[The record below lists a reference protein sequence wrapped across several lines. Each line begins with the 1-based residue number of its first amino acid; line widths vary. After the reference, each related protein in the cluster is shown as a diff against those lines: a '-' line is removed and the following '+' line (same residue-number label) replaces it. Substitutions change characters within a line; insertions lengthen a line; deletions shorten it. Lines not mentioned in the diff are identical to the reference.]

1 MVFYSTKSNE
11 KVFHLPHCK
20 IARRIR
26 KEYKKQFATPEEARL
41 AGYRMCN
48 CCSLVGMRLR
58 KEQKAVNQYC
68 QENGVSCWLED
79 GQLHVHTP
87 RSKWRIIVNGKANK
101 LFLYHKNTYQKYEKT
116 PALSRD
122 ITPRLLAARQLLGT
136 WNTSSNTIF
145 IADVRRRRPSRKRTV
160 CVICVE
166 THGLTSAALIITD
179 ITQIS
184 SIPSW
189 TTSTCNRRNRYEKND
204 RLYVQQ

>member
-58 KEQKAVNQYC
+58 KEQKAVNQFC
-68 QENGVSCWLED
+68 QVNGVSCWLED

-101 LFLYHKNTYQKYEKT
+101 LFLYHKNTYRKYE
-116 PALSRD
+116 
-122 ITPRLLAARQLLGT
+122 
-136 WNTSSNTIF
+136 
-145 IADVRRRRPSRKRTV
+145 
-160 CVICVE
+160 E
-166 THGLTSAALIITD
+166 
-179 ITQIS
+179 
-184 SIPSW
+184 IPSIVPGYHSQA
-189 TTSTCNRRNRYEKND
+189 TRSKTIVGYLEYIIQHDIYRRQQEKKAKQKADSMRNLRRNTRPYQRGTDNRRYNANQ
-204 RLYVQQ
+204 LYSIMDNIYL

>member
-58 KEQKAVNQYC
+58 KEQNAVNHFC

-87 RSKWRIIVNGKANK
+87 KSKWRIIVNGKANK
-101 LFLYHKNTYQKYEKT
+101 LFLYHKNTYQKYEKIPSIVPGYHSQAIRSKT
-116 PALSRD
+116 IVGYLEYIIQHD
-122 ITPRLLAARQLLGT
+122 IY
-136 WNTSSNTIF
+136 
-145 IADVRRRRPSRKRTV
+145 RRRQEKKAKQKADSMRNLRRNTRPYQR
-160 CVICVE
+160 
-166 THGLTSAALIITD
+166 GTD
-179 ITQIS
+179 
-184 SIPSW
+184 
-189 TTSTCNRRNRYEKND
+189 NRRYNANQ
-204 RLYVQQ
+204 LYSIMYNIYL

>member
-26 KEYKKQFATPEEARL
+26 KEYKMQFSTPEEARM

-58 KEQKAVNQYC
+58 KEQNAVNQFC

-87 RSKWRIIVNGKANK
+87 RSKWRIIVNGKAHK
-101 LFLYHKNTYQKYEKT
+101 LFLYHKNTYHKNEEIPSIVPGYHSQATRSKT
-116 PALSRD
+116 IIGYLEYIIQHD
-122 ITPRLLAARQLLGT
+122 
-136 WNTSSNTIF
+136 NY
-145 IADVRRRRPSRKRTV
+145 RRRQEKKAKQKADSMRNLRRNTRPYQR
-160 CVICVE
+160 
-166 THGLTSAALIITD
+166 GTD
-179 ITQIS
+179 
-184 SIPSW
+184 
-189 TTSTCNRRNRYEKND
+189 NRRYNANQ
-204 RLYVQQ
+204 LYSIMDNIYL

>member
-26 KEYKKQFATPEEARL
+26 KEYKMQFSTPEEARM

-58 KEQKAVNQYC
+58 KEQNAVNQFC

-87 RSKWRIIVNGKANK
+87 RSKWRIIVNGKAHK
-101 LFLYHKNTYQKYEKT
+101 LFLYHKNTYHKNEEIPSIVPGYHSQAIRSKT
-116 PALSRD
+116 IVGYLEYIIDHD
-122 ITPRLLAARQLLGT
+122 IY
-136 WNTSSNTIF
+136 
-145 IADVRRRRPSRKRTV
+145 RRRQEKKAKQKADSMRNLRRN
-160 CVICVE
+160 
-166 THGLTSAALIITD
+166 THTYQRGTD
-179 ITQIS
+179 
-184 SIPSW
+184 
-189 TTSTCNRRNRYEKND
+189 NRRYNANQ
-204 RLYVQQ
+204 LYSIMDNIYL

>member
-41 AGYRMCN
+41 AGYRLCN

-58 KEQKAVNQYC
+58 KEQRAVNQFC
-68 QENGVSCWLED
+68 LENGVSCWLED

-101 LFLYHKNTYQKYEKT
+101 IFLYHKNTYQKYEEIPSIVPGYHSQATLNKT
-116 PALSRD
+116 IVGYLEYIVQHD
-122 ITPRLLAARQLLGT
+122 IY
-136 WNTSSNTIF
+136 
-145 IADVRRRRPSRKRTV
+145 RRRQEKKAKQKADSMRNLRRNTRPYQR
-160 CVICVE
+160 
-166 THGLTSAALIITD
+166 GTD
-179 ITQIS
+179 
-184 SIPSW
+184 
-189 TTSTCNRRNRYEKND
+189 NRRYNANQ
-204 RLYVQQ
+204 LYSIMDNIYL

>member
-58 KEQKAVNQYC
+58 KEQKTVNQFC
-68 QENGVSCWLED
+68 QENGISCWLKD

-101 LFLYHKNTYQKYEKT
+101 LFLYHKNTYQKYEEIPSIVPGYHSQATRSKT
-116 PALSRD
+116 IVGYLEYIVQHD
-122 ITPRLLAARQLLGT
+122 IY
-136 WNTSSNTIF
+136 
-145 IADVRRRRPSRKRTV
+145 RRRQEKKAKQKADSMRN
-160 CVICVE
+160 
-166 THGLTSAALIITD
+166 L
-179 ITQIS
+179 
-184 SIPSW
+184 
-189 TTSTCNRRNRYEKND
+189 RRNTRHYQRGTDNCRYNANQ
-204 RLYVQQ
+204 LYSIMDNIYL

>member
-26 KEYKKQFATPEEARL
+26 KEYKKQFATPEEARM

-58 KEQKAVNQYC
+58 KEQKAVNQFC

-101 LFLYHKNTYQKYEKT
+101 LFLYHKNTYHKYEEIPSIVPGYHSQAT
-116 PALSRD
+116 RSMTIVGYLEYIVQHD
-122 ITPRLLAARQLLGT
+122 IY
-136 WNTSSNTIF
+136 
-145 IADVRRRRPSRKRTV
+145 RRRQEKKAKQKADSMRNLRRNTRSYQR
-160 CVICVE
+160 
-166 THGLTSAALIITD
+166 GTD
-179 ITQIS
+179 
-184 SIPSW
+184 
-189 TTSTCNRRNRYEKND
+189 NRRYNANQ
-204 RLYVQQ
+204 LYSIMDNIYL

>member
-48 CCSLVGMRLR
+48 CCSLVGTRLR
-58 KEQKAVNQYC
+58 KEQKAVNQFC

-101 LFLYHKNTYQKYEKT
+101 LFLYHKNTYPSIVPGYHSQATRSKT
-116 PALSRD
+116 IVGYLEYIIQHD
-122 ITPRLLAARQLLGT
+122 IY
-136 WNTSSNTIF
+136 
-145 IADVRRRRPSRKRTV
+145 RRRQKKKAKQKADSMRNLRRNTRPYQR
-160 CVICVE
+160 
-166 THGLTSAALIITD
+166 GTD
-179 ITQIS
+179 
-184 SIPSW
+184 
-189 TTSTCNRRNRYEKND
+189 NRRYNANQ
-204 RLYVQQ
+204 LYSIMDNIYL